1 MKVLITGV
9 SGFLGNYI
17 FQSFRQVGEVLTL
30 GRDGN
35 FSIKCDL
42 AECEPCILSGVDLI
56 IHVAGKAH
64 VVPRNEESVISF
76 NKVNFEGTNNLCHG
90 IEKSGQMPKSFVF
103 ISTVAVYGLETGEN
117 IGEDAE
123 LLGTSPYAISK
134 IRAELF
140 LMDWC
145 KKHNIVLTILRLPL
159 VVGPSAPG
167 NFGNMLKAI
176 KEGYYFRIGTGE
188 ARRSMVLASD
198 VAEVISHA
206 SEIGGIYNLTDGM
219 NPSFKELDSYLASVF
234 DKKIKV
240 IPLCLARL
248 LAKFGDYIP
257 KFPLNSYKLSKMDS
271 NLTFSSDLAKQ
282 KLNWNPRPVIGNIF

>member
-17 FQSFRQVGEVLTL
+17 FQCLNQLSEVWTL
-30 GRDGN
+30 GRVGN
-35 FSIKCDL
+35 SSIKCDL
-42 AECEPCILSGVDLI
+42 AECMPNIMMGFDLI
-56 IHVAGKAH
+56 IHSAGKAH
-64 VVPRNEESVISF
+64 LIPINEEGVRSF
-76 NKVNFEGTNNLCHG
+76 NKVNFEGTKNLCLG
-90 IEKSGQMPKSFVF
+90 IEKSGQMPKRFVF

-140 LMDWC
+140 LKDWC

-167 NFGNMLKAI
+167 NFGSMLKAI
-176 KEGYYFRIGTGE
+176 KKGYYFRIGNGT

-198 VAEVISHA
+198 LAEIISHA
-206 SEIGGIYNLTDGM
+206 SEIGGIYNLTDGK
-219 NPSFKELDSYLASVF
+219 NPSFKELDSYLAGVF

-240 IPLCLARL
+240 MPIYLATL
-248 LAKFGDYIP
+248 LAKIGDFIP
-257 KFPLNSYKLSKMDS
+257 KFPFNYYKLSKMDS
-271 NLTFSSDLAKQ
+271 NLTFSCDLAKQ
-282 KLNWNPRPVIGNIF
+282 KINWNPRPVIGNIF

>member
-1 MKVLITGV
+1 MNILLTG
-9 SGFLGNYI
+9 SHGFLGGFIRQKFDKYSLVTLSRNTQVDI
-17 FQSFRQVGEVLTL
+17 RTDLSKSPPEFNGQSF
-30 GRDGN
+30 
-35 FSIKCDL
+35 
-42 AECEPCILSGVDLI
+42 DLI
-56 IHVAGKAH
+56 IHNAGKAH
-64 VVPRNEESVISF
+64 SVPKTSMEQEEFI
-76 NKVNFEGTNNLCHG
+76 KVNFDGTRNLCFG
-90 IEKSGQMPKSFVF
+90 LEKSGQMPKRFVF

-140 LMDWC
+140 LKDWC

-167 NFGNMLKAI
+167 NFGSMLKAI
-176 KEGYYFRIGTGE
+176 KKGYYFRIGNGT

-198 VAEVISHA
+198 VAEIINHA
-206 SEIGGIYNLTDGM
+206 SEIGGIYNLTDGK
-219 NPSFKELDSYLASVF
+219 NPSFKELDGYLAGVF

-240 IPLCLARL
+240 MPLY
-248 LAKFGDYIP
+248 LAKLVAKIGDYIP
-257 KFPLNSYKLSKMDS
+257 KFPFNSYKLLKMDS

-282 KLNWNPRPVIGNIF
+282 KLNWNPSPVIGNIF